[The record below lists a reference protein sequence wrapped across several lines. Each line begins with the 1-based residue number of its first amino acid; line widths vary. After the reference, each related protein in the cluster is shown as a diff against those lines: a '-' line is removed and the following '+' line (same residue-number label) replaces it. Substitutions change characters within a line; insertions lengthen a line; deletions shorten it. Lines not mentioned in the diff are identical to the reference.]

1 MIDHSKSAFPKSPK
15 MPKEKPSAG
24 FWNLQG
30 EMLRIVLCP
39 SEWKKLRVWVWETYL
54 YVYGTVDCHLCERP
68 IRELEDYE
76 LDHLTPRGMN
86 GGFRDDRRVKPSC
99 RICNRLKGSKRL

>member
-1 MIDHSKSAFPKSPK
+1 

-68 IRELEDYE
+68 IREFEDYE
-76 LDHLTPRGMN
+76 LDHHPIPRGM
-86 GGFRDDRRVKPSC
+86 GGGTRDDRHVKPSHFS
-99 RICNRLKGSKRL
+99 CNRAKGSKRL